1 MRKKDRER
9 VRRVG
14 VRREGGRI
22 QYHIPPVVPPI
33 VNTTFSLKKGGGLY
47 TSIHFKLVLTIH
59 HHKPMDTANK
69 DEFVVAIWKNSSLVP
84 RPCSLSIVH
93 WRLVCS
99 LHLQETST
107 PTSPSLHSPSNTS
120 YCEHILIPHTHVHTH
135 TTSHTHTPHYHTYI
149 PHHTHKRTLELGR
162 YCILPY

>member
-22 QYHIPPVVPPI
+22 QYYIPPVVPPI

-107 PTSPSLHSPSNTS
+107 PTSPPSTPLQTHHTVNTFS
-120 YCEHILIPHTHVHTH
+120 YHTH
-135 TTSHTHTPHYHTYI
+135 TYTHTPHHTHTHHTTTHTYHTT
-149 PHHTHKRTLELGR
+149 HTNAH
-162 YCILPY
+162 